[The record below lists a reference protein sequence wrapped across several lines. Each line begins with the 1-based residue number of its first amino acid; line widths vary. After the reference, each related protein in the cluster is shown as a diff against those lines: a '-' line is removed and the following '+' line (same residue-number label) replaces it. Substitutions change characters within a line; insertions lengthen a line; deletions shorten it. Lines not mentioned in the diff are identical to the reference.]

1 MENASKALIIAGAI
15 LISILLISLGIMIYN
30 QAKTVTDSQ
39 QMDAVA
45 IQQYNAQFEQYA
57 GTKKSG
63 AQVRALINQV
73 RSSNALDENSERK
86 VKFSGTAGLSGEAP
100 DSTQVN
106 GIKTTSRYNVSINY
120 DTTTGAN
127 NGLVSEIVVDK

>member
-30 QAKTVTDSQ
+30 QAKSVTDSQ

-45 IQQYNAQFEQYA
+45 LQQYNSQFEQYI
-57 GTKKSG
+57 GTNKSG

-73 RSSNALDENSERK
+73 RSSNALEENEDRLI
-86 VKFSGTAGLSGEAP
+86 KFTSTGGTVTVTSDMINAS
-100 DSTQVN
+100 D
-106 GIKTTSRYNVSINY
+106 IKTTSKY
-120 DTTTGAN
+120 DISASYYTSGAN
-127 NGLVSEIVVDK
+127 NGCVETINVEKK